1 MLDTQNDSIRQL
13 RDAFGTVPTGVTVV
27 TLCDDKGRATGI
39 TVGSFS
45 SLSLEP
51 ALVMFSVGSHQVSC
65 RWFERCTHFNVN
77 VLSAHQAALAHQFAK
92 PLKDKFAGV
101 DWHED
106 QNGTPAI
113 EDTLATFSC
122 RKWNIMEAGDH
133 WIVLGEIKDFR
144 SKEGEPLVFHGGQMR
159 HLAS

>member
-1 MLDTQNDSIRQL
+1 MLDTQDDPIRRL

-51 ALVMFSVGSHQVSC
+51 ALVMFSIGSHQVSC

-77 VLSAHQAALAHQFAK
+77 VLSADQEALAFQFAK

-101 DWHED
+101 DWRED
-106 QNGTPAI
+106 QNGIPVI
-113 EDTLATFSC
+113 DGTLATFSC
-122 RKWNIMEAGDH
+122 RKWDIMEAGDH
-133 WIVLGEIKDFR
+133 LIIVGEVEEFR
-144 SKEGEPLVFHGGQMR
+144 SRAGEPLVFHGGQMR
-159 HLAS
+159 QLAS